1 MTEKRIIPCLDV
13 YRGRVV
19 KGVKFENLKDA
30 GDPVECAI
38 EYCRQGADEIAFL
51 DISATNENRKTM
63 IDAVRK
69 TAEKITVPLTVGGG
83 ISSIEDIESV
93 LLAGASKVSINSA
106 AVKNPDIISEAAKK
120 FGSSRIVLAL
130 DVKRGENGRYT
141 VLINGGKVDTGIDA
155 VEWAKRAESLGAG
168 EILLTS
174 LDADGTKDGYNLE
187 ITKRIKEAVKIP
199 VIASG
204 GCGKLSDFAAA
215 FEVAN
220 ADAALAASLFHFK
233 IVTIREVKEYLKDR
247 NIPIRL

>member
-30 GDPVECAI
+30 GDPVECAV

-155 VEWAKRAESLGAG
+155 VEWAKRADSLGAG

-174 LDADGTKDGYNLE
+174 LDADGTKDGYDLA
-187 ITKRIKEAVKIP
+187 ITKQVKEAVKIP

-233 IVTIREVKEYLKDR
+233 IGTIREVKEYLKDR